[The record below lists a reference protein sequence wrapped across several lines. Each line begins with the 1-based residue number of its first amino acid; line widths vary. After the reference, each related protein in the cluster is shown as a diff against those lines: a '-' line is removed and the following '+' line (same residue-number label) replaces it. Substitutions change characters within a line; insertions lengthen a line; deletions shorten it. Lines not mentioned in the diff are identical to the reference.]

1 MSDATRIE
9 ETRGLPEW
17 TRRAALARFAVL
29 ASVEARFNEVRDDV
43 AVLLQH
49 VRAICGDEDARAW
62 LLAIGIDKA
71 ALRRVWRKTGARKP
85 KTPIPR
91 E

>member
-1 MSDATRIE
+1 
-9 ETRGLPEW
+9 
-17 TRRAALARFAVL
+17 
-29 ASVEARFNEVRDDV
+29 VRDDV

-62 LLAIGIDKA
+62 LLAIGVDKA
-71 ALRRVWRKTGARKP
+71 ALRRVWKKTGGRKP

-91 E
+91 D